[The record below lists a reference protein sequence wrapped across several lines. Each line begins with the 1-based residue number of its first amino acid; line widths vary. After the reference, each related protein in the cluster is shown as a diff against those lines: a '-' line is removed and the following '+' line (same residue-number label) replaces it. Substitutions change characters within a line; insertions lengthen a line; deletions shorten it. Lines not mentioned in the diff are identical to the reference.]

1 MTSLKIWDIHGG
13 IHPPEHKDLSNRT
26 PIQPAPLP
34 QRLILP
40 LAQHLG
46 APAEPCV
53 TLGERVLKGQQI
65 AVASGF
71 VSAPLHAPTSGVVSL
86 IGPQPYPHVS
96 GMLANAIVID
106 SDGEDKW
113 IELQPQPDY
122 RELERP
128 ALLELIRQAGISGLG
143 GAGFPTAVKLSPPP
157 TQTIRTLIINGT
169 ECEPYITADD
179 LLMREKAAQLVAG
192 IEILAHLI
200 QPQEV
205 LIGIEDNKPEA
216 IAAVRAAIGERPFV
230 LKVFPT
236 KYPSGG
242 EKQLIQILTGEEV
255 PSGGLPADI
264 GMLCQNVG
272 TCVAIHDAVLLGKPL
287 ISRVTTLTGEALA
300 RPMNVEVLIGTAV
313 DELLAFAG
321 LEQNRLNRLIM
332 GGPMMGFTLPS
343 LEVPVVKTTNCLLA
357 STLEELPPPPP
368 ALPCIRCGECA
379 EACPVSLLP
388 QQLHFFAL
396 GQEHEQLKAHHLF
409 DCIECGACAYVCP
422 SSIPLVQ
429 YYRAAKGEIRELEQK
444 QQKAEHSKQRFE
456 LRQERLRRAEE
467 QKEAE
472 RKARAERAA
481 RAKATQS
488 EAGAATVTTAAPVQ
502 VQKAGLSDAQK
513 KLKIEASMAQVA
525 LKKAEKQL
533 AAHDTAELQAQV
545 ADLRKAAEAAQNA
558 LDAAMQE
565 SASAASAPAT
575 TPMDEEALKKA
586 KIEAAMLKAQIR
598 KLEKVE
604 SPDDDQQAEL
614 ARLRQQLH
622 EAEQALAAAQS
633 AAPAPAAKPA
643 ADEALKK
650 AKIEAAM
657 LKAQIRKLEKVETP
671 DDDQQAE
678 LARLRQQLQEAEQ
691 ALAAAQSAA
700 PAPAAKPADDEALK
714 KAKIEAAMLKA
725 QIRKLEKLEAPDD
738 DQQAEL
744 AHLRQQLH
752 EAEQALAAA
761 QSAAPAPAAKPADD
775 EALKKAKIEA
785 AMLKAQIRKL
795 EKVEA
800 PDDDQQAELA
810 RLRQQL
816 HEAEQ
821 ALVAAQSAAPAPAAK
836 PADDEALKK
845 AKIEAAMLKAQIRKL
860 EKVESPDDDQQAEL
874 ARLRQQL
881 HEAEQALAAAQ
892 SAAPAPAAKPADDE
906 ALKKAKI
913 ELAMKRAELKKAEK
927 AGADEAELSRLRD
940 ALTAAEQALHAAEDA
955 SQKPAPELVR
965 TSKPG
970 VDDRQRELKTEL
982 AFARADLRKL
992 ERDENAEPGA
1002 VEAAR
1007 TRLSEAERQLADY
1020 QRS

>member
-1 MTSLKIWDIHGG
+1 MTSLKVWDIHGG
-13 IHPPEHKDLSNRT
+13 IHPPEHKELSNRT

-34 QRLILP
+34 KRLILP

-53 TLGERVLKGQQI
+53 TLGEHVLKGQQI
-65 AVASGF
+65 AIASGF
-71 VSAPLHAPTSGVVSL
+71 VSAALHAPTSGVVSF

-106 SDGEDKW
+106 SDGEDRW
-113 IELQPQPDY
+113 IELEPHPDY
-122 RELERP
+122 RALERP

-143 GAGFPTAVKLSPPP
+143 GAGFPTAVKLTPPP
-157 TQTIRTLIINGT
+157 TQRIRTLIINGT

-179 LLMREKAAQLVAG
+179 LLMREKAAELVAG

-200 QPQEV
+200 QPQDV

-287 ISRVTTLTGEALA
+287 ISRITTLTGEALA
-300 RPMNVEVLIGTAV
+300 RPMNVEALIGTPAG
-313 DELLAFAG
+313 ELLAFAG

-343 LEVPVVKTTNCLLA
+343 LDVPVIKTTNCLLA

-422 SSIPLVQ
+422 SNIPLVQ
-429 YYRAAKGEIRELEQK
+429 YYRAAKAEIRELEQK

-481 RAKATQS
+481 RAKAAQGES
-488 EAGAATVTTAAPVQ
+488 AQVVSDTTAATPSAAP
-502 VQKAGLSDAQK
+502 KSGLSETQK

-533 AAHDTAELQAQV
+533 AAHDTPELQAQV
-545 ADLRKAAEAAQNA
+545 SDLRKAAEAAQQA
-558 LDAAMQE
+558 LDAVMQE
-565 SASAASAPAT
+565 SASAPTVS
-575 TPMDEEALKKA
+575 
-586 KIEAAMLKAQIR
+586 
-598 KLEKVE
+598 
-604 SPDDDQQAEL
+604 
-614 ARLRQQLH
+614 
-622 EAEQALAAAQS
+622 
-633 AAPAPAAKPA
+633 
-643 ADEALKK
+643 
-650 AKIEAAM
+650 
-657 LKAQIRKLEKVETP
+657 
-671 DDDQQAE
+671 
-678 LARLRQQLQEAEQ
+678 
-691 ALAAAQSAA
+691 
-700 PAPAAKPADDEALK
+700 PADDEALK

-725 QIRKLEKLEAPDD
+725 QIRKLEKF
-738 DQQAEL
+738 
-744 AHLRQQLH
+744 
-752 EAEQALAAA
+752 
-761 QSAAPAPAAKPADD
+761 
-775 EALKKAKIEA
+775 
-785 AMLKAQIRKL
+785 
-795 EKVEA
+795 EA

-821 ALVAAQSAAPAPAAK
+821 TLAAAQSAAPTPAAQ

-845 AKIEAAMLKAQIRKL
+845 AKIEAAMLKAQLRKL
-860 EKVESPDDDQQAEL
+860 EKLEAPDDDQQAEL

-927 AGADEAELSRLRD
+927 AGAQEAELSRLRD
-940 ALTAAEQALHAAEDA
+940 ALQAAEQALHAAEDA
-955 SQKPAPELVR
+955 SHKPAPELVR

-970 VDDRQRELKTEL
+970 IDERQRELKTEV

-992 ERDENAEPGA
+992 ERDEQTEPTTL
-1002 VEAAR
+1002 EAAR
-1007 TRLSEAERQLADY
+1007 LRLSEAERQLADY
-1020 QRS
+1020 QQS

>member
-1 MTSLKIWDIHGG
+1 MTSLKVWDIHGG
-13 IHPPEHKDLSNRT
+13 IHPPEHKELSNRP

-34 QRLILP
+34 KRLILP

-53 TLGERVLKGQQI
+53 TLGEHVLKGQQI
-65 AVASGF
+65 AIASGF
-71 VSAPLHAPTSGVVSL
+71 VSAALHAPTSGVVSF

-106 SDGEDKW
+106 SDGEDRW
-113 IELQPQPDY
+113 IELEPHPDY
-122 RELERP
+122 RALERP

-143 GAGFPTAVKLSPPP
+143 GAGFPTAVKLTPPP
-157 TQTIRTLIINGT
+157 TQRIRTLIINGT

-179 LLMREKAAQLVAG
+179 LLMREKAAELVAG

-200 QPQEV
+200 QPQDV

-287 ISRVTTLTGEALA
+287 ISRITTLTGEALA
-300 RPMNVEVLIGTAV
+300 RPMNVEALIGTPAG
-313 DELLAFAG
+313 ELLAFAG

-343 LEVPVVKTTNCLLA
+343 LDVPVIKTTNCLLA

-422 SSIPLVQ
+422 SNIPLVQ
-429 YYRAAKGEIRELEQK
+429 YYRAAKAEIRELEQK

-481 RAKATQS
+481 RAKAAQGES
-488 EAGAATVTTAAPVQ
+488 AQVVSDTTAATPSAAP
-502 VQKAGLSDAQK
+502 KSGLSETQK

-533 AAHDTAELQAQV
+533 AAHDTPELQAQV
-545 ADLRKAAEAAQNA
+545 SDLRKAAEAVQQA
-558 LDAAMQE
+558 LDAVMQE
-565 SASAASAPAT
+565 SASAPTVSPA
-575 TPMDEEALKKA
+575 D
-586 KIEAAMLKAQIR
+586 
-598 KLEKVE
+598 
-604 SPDDDQQAEL
+604 
-614 ARLRQQLH
+614 
-622 EAEQALAAAQS
+622 
-633 AAPAPAAKPA
+633 
-643 ADEALKK
+643 DEALKK

-657 LKAQIRKLEKVETP
+657 LKAQIRKLEKFEAP

-678 LARLRQQLQEAEQ
+678 LARLRQQLHEAEQ
-691 ALAAAQSAA
+691 TLAAAQSAA
-700 PAPAAKPADDEALK
+700 PAPAAKPANDEALK

-744 AHLRQQLH
+744 ARLRQQLH

-761 QSAAPAPAAKPADD
+761 QSAAPTPAAQPADD

-785 AMLKAQIRKL
+785 AMLKAQLRKL
-795 EKVEA
+795 EKLEA
-800 PDDDQQAELA
+800 
-810 RLRQQL
+810 
-816 HEAEQ
+816 
-821 ALVAAQSAAPAPAAK
+821 
-836 PADDEALKK
+836 
-845 AKIEAAMLKAQIRKL
+845 
-860 EKVESPDDDQQAEL
+860 PDDDQQAEL

-927 AGADEAELSRLRD
+927 AGAQEAELSRLRD
-940 ALTAAEQALHAAEDA
+940 ALQAAEQALHAAEDA
-955 SQKPAPELVR
+955 SHKPAPELVR

-970 VDDRQRELKTEL
+970 IDERQRELKTEV

-992 ERDENAEPGA
+992 ERDEQTEPTTL
-1002 VEAAR
+1002 EAAR
-1007 TRLSEAERQLADY
+1007 LRLSEAERQLADY
-1020 QRS
+1020 QQS

>member
-1 MTSLKIWDIHGG
+1 MTALKIWDIHGG

-34 QRLILP
+34 KRLVLP
-40 LAQHLG
+40 LTQHLG

-53 TLGERVLKGQQI
+53 TLGEQVLKGQQI

-71 VSAPLHAPTSGVVSL
+71 VSAPLHAPTSGVVSF

-113 IELQPQPDY
+113 IDLHPQPDY

-179 LLMREKAAQLVAG
+179 LLMREKAAELVAG

-216 IAAVRAAIGERPFV
+216 IAAVRAAIGERPFT

-287 ISRVTTLTGEALA
+287 ISRITTLTGEALA
-300 RPMNVEVLIGTAV
+300 RPMNVEVLIGTPV

-321 LEQNRLNRLIM
+321 LDQHRLNRLIM
-332 GGPMMGFTLPS
+332 GGPMMGFSLQS

-396 GQEHEQLKAHHLF
+396 GQEHEQLKAHNLF

-422 SSIPLVQ
+422 SNIPLVQ

-481 RAKATQS
+481 RAKAAQS
-488 EAGAATVTTAAPVQ
+488 ESGPTATTAETAAPA
-502 VQKAGLSDAQK
+502 QKTSLSETQK

-533 AAHDTAELQAQV
+533 ATHATAELEAQV
-545 ADLRKAAEAAQNA
+545 ADLRNAAEAAQRA
-558 LDAAMQE
+558 LDAAMQAD
-565 SASAASAPAT
+565 STPPAT
-575 TPMDEEALKKA
+575 APGPDDAVAKKA

-598 KLEKVE
+598 KLEKIE
-604 SPDDDQQAEL
+604 APDDDQQTEL
-614 ARLRQQLH
+614 ARLRQQLND
-622 EAEQALAAAQS
+622 AEQAL
-633 AAPAPAAKPA
+633 
-643 ADEALKK
+643 
-650 AKIEAAM
+650 
-657 LKAQIRKLEKVETP
+657 T
-671 DDDQQAE
+671 
-678 LARLRQQLQEAEQ
+678 
-691 ALAAAQSAA
+691 AAQSAA

-725 QIRKLEKLEAPDD
+725 QIRKLEKIEAPDD

-744 AHLRQQLH
+744 ARLRQQLND
-752 EAEQALAAA
+752 AEQTLAAA

-821 ALVAAQSAAPAPAAK
+821 GLSAAQNSAPTPDAK
-836 PADDEALKK
+836 PA
-845 AKIEAAMLKAQIRKL
+845 
-860 EKVESPDDDQQAEL
+860 
-874 ARLRQQL
+874 
-881 HEAEQALAAAQ
+881 
-892 SAAPAPAAKPADDE
+892 ADD

-927 AGADEAELSRLRD
+927 AGAEEPELSRLRD
-940 ALTAAEQALHAAEDA
+940 ALSAAEQALHAAEDA

-970 VDDRQRELKTEL
+970 VDDRQRALKTEL

-992 ERDENAEPGA
+992 ERDENAESA
-1002 VEAAR
+1002 AIDAAR
-1007 TRLSEAERQLADY
+1007 ARLSEAERQMAEY
-1020 QRS
+1020 QDS

>member
-1 MTSLKIWDIHGG
+1 MTALKIWDIHGG

-34 QRLILP
+34 KRLVLP
-40 LAQHLG
+40 LTQHLG

-53 TLGERVLKGQQI
+53 TLGEQVLKGQQI

-71 VSAPLHAPTSGVVSL
+71 VSAPLHAPTSGVVSF

-113 IELQPQPDY
+113 IDLHPQPDY

-179 LLMREKAAQLVAG
+179 LLMREKAAELVAG

-216 IAAVRAAIGERPFV
+216 IAAVRAAIGERPFT

-287 ISRVTTLTGEALA
+287 ISRITTLTGEALA
-300 RPMNVEVLIGTAV
+300 RPMNVEVLIGTPV

-321 LEQNRLNRLIM
+321 LDQHRLNRLIM
-332 GGPMMGFTLPS
+332 GGPMMGFSLSS

-396 GQEHEQLKAHHLF
+396 GQEHEQLKAHNLF

-422 SSIPLVQ
+422 SNIPLVQ

-481 RAKATQS
+481 RAKAAQS
-488 EAGAATVTTAAPVQ
+488 ESGPTATTAETAAPA
-502 VQKAGLSDAQK
+502 QKTSLSETQK

-533 AAHDTAELQAQV
+533 ATHATAELEAQV
-545 ADLRKAAEAAQNA
+545 ADLRNAAEAAQRA
-558 LDAAMQE
+558 LDAAMQ
-565 SASAASAPAT
+565 ADSAPPAT
-575 TPMDEEALKKA
+575 APGPDDAVAKKA

-598 KLEKVE
+598 KLEKIE
-604 SPDDDQQAEL
+604 APDDDQQTEL
-614 ARLRQQLH
+614 ARLRQQLND
-622 EAEQALAAAQS
+622 AEQALTAAQS

-643 ADEALKK
+643 DDEALKK

-678 LARLRQQLQEAEQ
+678 LARLRQQL
-691 ALAAAQSAA
+691 
-700 PAPAAKPADDEALK
+700 
-714 KAKIEAAMLKA
+714 
-725 QIRKLEKLEAPDD
+725 
-738 DQQAEL
+738 
-744 AHLRQQLH
+744 H
-752 EAEQALAAA
+752 EAEQGLSGA
-761 QSAAPAPAAKPADD
+761 QNSAPTPDAKPTADD
-775 EALKKAKIEA
+775 
-785 AMLKAQIRKL
+785 
-795 EKVEA
+795 
-800 PDDDQQAELA
+800 
-810 RLRQQL
+810 
-816 HEAEQ
+816 
-821 ALVAAQSAAPAPAAK
+821 
-836 PADDEALKK
+836 
-845 AKIEAAMLKAQIRKL
+845 
-860 EKVESPDDDQQAEL
+860 
-874 ARLRQQL
+874 
-881 HEAEQALAAAQ
+881 
-892 SAAPAPAAKPADDE
+892 

-927 AGADEAELSRLRD
+927 AGAEEPELSRLRD
-940 ALTAAEQALHAAEDA
+940 ALSAAEQALHAAEDA

-970 VDDRQRELKTEL
+970 VDDRQRALKTEL

-992 ERDENAEPGA
+992 ERDKNAESA
-1002 VEAAR
+1002 AIDAAR
-1007 TRLSEAERQLADY
+1007 ARLSEAERQMAEY
-1020 QRS
+1020 QDS

>member
-1 MTSLKIWDIHGG
+1 MTALKIWDIHGG

-26 PIQPAPLP
+26 PIQQVPLP
-34 QRLILP
+34 KRLVLP

-53 TLGERVLKGQQI
+53 TLGEQVLKGQQI

-71 VSAPLHAPTSGVVSL
+71 VSAPLHAPTSGVISF

-113 IELQPQPDY
+113 IDLHPQPDY

-179 LLMREKAAQLVAG
+179 LLMRDKAAELVAG

-216 IAAVRAAIGERPFV
+216 SAAVRAAIGERPFT

-287 ISRVTTLTGEALA
+287 ISRITTLTGEALA
-300 RPMNVEVLIGTAV
+300 RPMNVEVLIGTPV

-321 LEQNRLNRLIM
+321 LDQHRLNRLIM
-332 GGPMMGFTLPS
+332 GGPMMGFSLPS

-388 QQLHFFAL
+388 QQLHFFSL
-396 GQEHEQLKAHHLF
+396 GQEHEQLKAHNLF

-429 YYRAAKGEIRELEQK
+429 YYRAAKSEIRELEQK

-467 QKEAE
+467 QKEVE

-481 RAKATQS
+481 RAKAAQGESAQVASGAT
-488 EAGAATVTTAAPVQ
+488 AATPSAAP
-502 VQKAGLSDAQK
+502 KSGLSETQK

-533 AAHDTAELQAQV
+533 AAHDTPELQAQV
-545 ADLRKAAEAAQNA
+545 ADLRKAAEAAQQA
-558 LDAAMQE
+558 LDTAMQE
-565 SASAASAPAT
+565 SASAA
-575 TPMDEEALKKA
+575 
-586 KIEAAMLKAQIR
+586 
-598 KLEKVE
+598 
-604 SPDDDQQAEL
+604 
-614 ARLRQQLH
+614 
-622 EAEQALAAAQS
+622 
-633 AAPAPAAKPA
+633 PAAKPA
-643 ADEALKK
+643 DDEALKK

-657 LKAQIRKLEKVETP
+657 LKAQIRKLEKLEAP

-678 LARLRQQLQEAEQ
+678 LARLHQQLHEAEQ
-691 ALAAAQSAA
+691 ALTVAQSAAPAPDAKPADDEALKKAKIEAAMLKAQIRKLEKIEAPDDDQQAELARLHQQLHEAEQALTVAQSAA

-744 AHLRQQLH
+744 ARLRQQLH
-752 EAEQALAAA
+752 EAEQALTVA

-775 EALKKAKIEA
+775 EALKKAKI
-785 AMLKAQIRKL
+785 
-795 EKVEA
+795 
-800 PDDDQQAELA
+800 
-810 RLRQQL
+810 
-816 HEAEQ
+816 
-821 ALVAAQSAAPAPAAK
+821 
-836 PADDEALKK
+836 
-845 AKIEAAMLKAQIRKL
+845 
-860 EKVESPDDDQQAEL
+860 
-874 ARLRQQL
+874 
-881 HEAEQALAAAQ
+881 
-892 SAAPAPAAKPADDE
+892 
-906 ALKKAKI
+906 
-913 ELAMKRAELKKAEK
+913 AMKRAELKKAEK
-927 AGADEAELSRLRD
+927 AGSEEPELSRLRD
-940 ALTAAEQALHAAEDA
+940 ALSTAEQALHAAEDA

-970 VDDRQRELKTEL
+970 VDDRQRALKTEL

-992 ERDENAEPGA
+992 ERDENAEPA
-1002 VEAAR
+1002 AIDAAR
-1007 TRLSEAERQLADY
+1007 ARLNEAERQMAEY
-1020 QRS
+1020 QDA

>member
-1 MTSLKIWDIHGG
+1 MTALKIWDIHGG

-34 QRLILP
+34 KRLVLP
-40 LAQHLG
+40 LTQHLG

-71 VSAPLHAPTSGVVSL
+71 VSAPLHAPTSGLVSF

-113 IELQPQPDY
+113 IDLHPQPDY

-179 LLMREKAAQLVAG
+179 LLMREKAAELVAG

-216 IAAVRAAIGERPFV
+216 IAAVRAAIGERPFT

-287 ISRVTTLTGEALA
+287 ISRITTLTGEALA
-300 RPMNVEVLIGTAV
+300 RPMNVEVLIGTPV

-321 LEQNRLNRLIM
+321 LDQHRLNRLIM
-332 GGPMMGFTLPS
+332 GGPMMGFSLPS

-396 GQEHEQLKAHHLF
+396 GQEHEQLKAHNLF

-422 SSIPLVQ
+422 SNIPLVQ

-481 RAKATQS
+481 RAKAAQS
-488 EAGAATVTTAAPVQ
+488 ESGPTATTAETAAPA
-502 VQKAGLSDAQK
+502 QKTSLSETQK

-533 AAHDTAELQAQV
+533 ATHATAELEAQV
-545 ADLRKAAEAAQNA
+545 ADLRNAAETAQRA
-558 LDAAMQE
+558 LDAAMQ
-565 SASAASAPAT
+565 ADSAPPAT
-575 TPMDEEALKKA
+575 APGPDDAVAKKA

-604 SPDDDQQAEL
+604 TPDDDQQAEL
-614 ARLRQQLH
+614 ARLRQQLND
-622 EAEQALAAAQS
+622 AEQALTAAQS

-643 ADEALKK
+643 DDEALKK

-678 LARLRQQLQEAEQ
+678 LARLRQQL
-691 ALAAAQSAA
+691 
-700 PAPAAKPADDEALK
+700 
-714 KAKIEAAMLKA
+714 
-725 QIRKLEKLEAPDD
+725 
-738 DQQAEL
+738 
-744 AHLRQQLH
+744 H
-752 EAEQALAAA
+752 EAEQGLSAA
-761 QSAAPAPAAKPADD
+761 QNSAPTPDAKPAAND
-775 EALKKAKIEA
+775 
-785 AMLKAQIRKL
+785 
-795 EKVEA
+795 
-800 PDDDQQAELA
+800 
-810 RLRQQL
+810 
-816 HEAEQ
+816 
-821 ALVAAQSAAPAPAAK
+821 
-836 PADDEALKK
+836 
-845 AKIEAAMLKAQIRKL
+845 
-860 EKVESPDDDQQAEL
+860 
-874 ARLRQQL
+874 
-881 HEAEQALAAAQ
+881 
-892 SAAPAPAAKPADDE
+892 

-927 AGADEAELSRLRD
+927 AGAEEPELSRLRD
-940 ALTAAEQALHAAEDA
+940 ALSAAEQALHAAEDA

-970 VDDRQRELKTEL
+970 VDDRQRALKTEL

-992 ERDENAEPGA
+992 ERDENAESA
-1002 VEAAR
+1002 AIDAAR
-1007 TRLSEAERQLADY
+1007 ARLSEAERQMAEY
-1020 QRS
+1020 QDS

>member
-1 MTSLKIWDIHGG
+1 MTALKIWDIHGG

-34 QRLILP
+34 KRLVLP
-40 LAQHLG
+40 LTQHLG

-71 VSAPLHAPTSGVVSL
+71 VSAPLHAPTSGLVSF

-113 IELQPQPDY
+113 IDLHPQPDY

-179 LLMREKAAQLVAG
+179 LLMREKAAELVAG

-216 IAAVRAAIGERPFV
+216 IAAVRAAIGERLFT

-287 ISRVTTLTGEALA
+287 ISRITTLTGEALA
-300 RPMNVEVLIGTAV
+300 RPMNVEVLIGTPV

-321 LEQNRLNRLIM
+321 LDQRRLNRLIM
-332 GGPMMGFTLPS
+332 GGPMMGFSLPS

-396 GQEHEQLKAHHLF
+396 GQEHEQLKAHNLF

-422 SSIPLVQ
+422 SNIPLVQ

-481 RAKATQS
+481 RAKAAQS
-488 EAGAATVTTAAPVQ
+488 ESGPTATTAETAAPA
-502 VQKAGLSDAQK
+502 QKTSLSETQK

-533 AAHDTAELQAQV
+533 ATHATAELEAQV
-545 ADLRKAAEAAQNA
+545 ADLRNAAEAAQRA
-558 LDAAMQE
+558 LDAAMQ
-565 SASAASAPAT
+565 ADSAPPAT
-575 TPMDEEALKKA
+575 APGPDDAVAKKA

-598 KLEKVE
+598 KLEKIE
-604 SPDDDQQAEL
+604 APDDDQQAEL

-622 EAEQALAAAQS
+622 EAEQALSTAQG
-633 AAPAPAAKPA
+633 
-643 ADEALKK
+643 
-650 AKIEAAM
+650 
-657 LKAQIRKLEKVETP
+657 
-671 DDDQQAE
+671 
-678 LARLRQQLQEAEQ
+678 
-691 ALAAAQSAA
+691 
-700 PAPAAKPADDEALK
+700 
-714 KAKIEAAMLKA
+714 
-725 QIRKLEKLEAPDD
+725 
-738 DQQAEL
+738 
-744 AHLRQQLH
+744 
-752 EAEQALAAA
+752 
-761 QSAAPAPAAKPADD
+761 AAPAPAAKPADD

-816 HEAEQ
+816 HDAEQ
-821 ALVAAQSAAPAPAAK
+821 PLTAAQSAAPAPAAK

-860 EKVESPDDDQQAEL
+860 EKVETPDDDQQAEL

-881 HEAEQALAAAQ
+881 NDAEQALTAAQ

-913 ELAMKRAELKKAEK
+913 EAAMLKAQIRKLEKVETPDDDQQAELARLRQQLHEAEQGLSAAQNSAPTPDAKPAADDALKKAKIELAMKRAELKKAEK
-927 AGADEAELSRLRD
+927 AGAEEPELSRLRD
-940 ALTAAEQALHAAEDA
+940 ALSAAEQALHAAEDA

-970 VDDRQRELKTEL
+970 VDDRQRALKTEL

-992 ERDENAEPGA
+992 ERDENAESA
-1002 VEAAR
+1002 AIDAAR
-1007 TRLSEAERQLADY
+1007 ARLSEAERQMAEY
-1020 QRS
+1020 QDS